1 MGFDKFGIVGHVPE
15 TKVADFVTFLE
26 QGAVKG
32 TRCKKCNTN
41 YFPPRMD
48 CAKCLVS
55 DMEWVEI
62 KVTGK
67 LSTYS
72 EVQYGP
78 SGFEDLSPY
87 TLAVAD
93 FDGLKV
99 FCFLSRDIKEDAI
112 KIGMSLKVVPLK
124 LPPDRVAYELIKA

>member
-1 MGFDKFGIVGHVPE
+1 MGFDKFGMVGHVPE

-26 QGAVKG
+26 QGEVKG
-32 TRCKKCNTN
+32 TRCKKCNTK

-55 DMEWVEI
+55 DMEWVAI
-62 KVTGK
+62 KGTGK
-67 LSTYS
+67 LLTYS

-99 FCFLSRDIKEDAI
+99 FGFLSRDIEEKDI

-124 LPPDRVAYELIKA
+124 LPPDRIAYELIKA